1 MFVVSSV
8 RAKGSSLALVG
19 YTSSDGD
26 ALWGKCFTSTS
37 VAPHLFLLGWCLSF
51 FWLWQTWPV
60 TWGYWNT
67 CFLVALCLLIVRRPN
82 LEVAIKRLLHQVY
95 KNTRVVFVPCES
107 LQLFLRYPSVICY
120 NRQVLNEGHKNYFK
134 DWCLMNSQPTF
145 LFFSEFKLIELWPYY
160 QKHVNQIITSDASI
174 CSTMAFPPI
183 GKFWSCCLNFH
194 WLSIKLSTG
203 CPIHHISYHYSRAD
217 WNGLCDHLRDVP

>member
-95 KNTRVVFVPCES
+95 KNTRVVLVPCLCLEVSPYSYFWGTRVSFATTDKFSVRVTKTTSRIGVSWTLS
-107 LQLFLRYPSVICY
+107 LPFYFFL
-120 NRQVLNEGHKNYFK
+120 NLNLLSYGH
-134 DWCLMNSQPTF
+134 
-145 LFFSEFKLIELWPYY
+145 
-160 QKHVNQIITSDASI
+160 IIKS
-174 CSTMAFPPI
+174 M
-183 GKFWSCCLNFH
+183 
-194 WLSIKLSTG
+194 
-203 CPIHHISYHYSRAD
+203 
-217 WNGLCDHLRDVP
+217 

>member
-1 MFVVSSV
+1 MFYIDERCTPSIPL
-8 RAKGSSLALVG
+8 GLMPIIFLAL
-19 YTSSDGD
+19 T
-26 ALWGKCFTSTS
+26 
-37 VAPHLFLLGWCLSF
+37 
-51 FWLWQTWPV
+51 TWPV

-67 CFLVALCLLIVRRPN
+67 CFLVALSLLIVRIPN
-82 LEVAIKRLLHQVY
+82 LEVAIKRLLHQGSFSAM
-95 KNTRVVFVPCES
+95 FVHGSES

-120 NRQVLNEGHKNYFK
+120 NRQVLYEGHKNYFK
-134 DWCLMNSQPTF
+134 NWCLMNSQPTF

-194 WLSIKLSTG
+194 WLSIKFTMG
-203 CPIHHISYHYSRAD
+203 CPISLHSLWLFSCWLGWSLWSFERCSIGGY
-217 WNGLCDHLRDVP
+217 L

>member
-37 VAPHLFLLGWCLSF
+37 VAPHLFLLGWCWSF

-67 CFLVALCLLIVRRPN
+67 CFLVALCLLIVRRSN

-95 KNTRVVFVPCES
+95 KNTRVVLAPCLCMEVS
-107 LQLFLRYPSVICY
+107 PYSYFWGTRVSFASTDKSSV
-120 NRQVLNEGHKNYFK
+120 
-134 DWCLMNSQPTF
+134 DWCLINSHPTF
-145 LFFSEFKLIELWPYY
+145 LFFSEFKLTELWPYY